1 MRKSLDLRL
10 GALFLRHQILHVAH
24 SRKRAL
30 LSVLGSTLA
39 TVVAVGALSVKQAQN
54 GLLIIQDLPL

>member
-24 SRKRAL
+24 SRERAL

-39 TVVAVGALSVKQAQN
+39 TVVAVSALSIKQA
-54 GLLIIQDLPL
+54 